1 MESIL
6 KNKMTLESVD
16 LMNEQTDTARRSD
29 VVLAME
35 IAKES
40 ITISKELQ
48 YKEGLAKAT
57 LNAGICC
64 RLASNFEAALSY
76 YEEAISLYREIGDRK
91 GESRTLNS
99 IANVYL
105 NTSNFPKAIEYFD
118 ECIFVLE
125 SIGDIEF
132 EATVL
137 SNRGLAC
144 QQYGDFNSSL
154 RNYLQSLSLLLSSKK
169 EIPYY
174 LYNNIG
180 IIYLEIGNYQTALK
194 YFNFALKME
203 EKGNLRLEQS
213 YTIANIGRTY
223 LYMEDFSNAI
233 TYLGEAL
240 IIIKKFGDRQAESQ
254 IYSNLGKSYMK
265 MRCFPEGIKFLN
277 RALKYYREIGD
288 GSSVGHT
295 LCELGELYFDLNDFI
310 ASKKL
315 FNESLKNSLENCDEI
330 NEARTY
336 MGLGRLYTKFLDIE
350 RANGYLEKATA
361 LAEKRSS
368 YKELGR
374 IYKLQYDSYM
384 AIGQAL
390 NAKKFL
396 NKHHDCLNK
405 LIQMEEDNCLK
416 TFTSIQFDVEKEVE
430 NTLHTDKESFLIN
443 SKVA

>member
-1 MESIL
+1 METIL
-6 KNKMTLESVD
+6 NNKMTLESVD
-16 LMNEQTDTARRSD
+16 LLNQQADTARKSD
-29 VVLAME
+29 TVLAME
-35 IAKES
+35 I
-40 ITISKELQ
+40 SKEAISTAKDLH

-64 RLASNFEAALSY
+64 RLASNFEAALQY
-76 YEEAISLYREIGDRK
+76 YEEAISLYRKIGNKK

-105 NTSNFPKAIEYFD
+105 NISNFPKAIEYFD
-118 ECIFVLE
+118 ECIYVLE
-125 SIGDIEF
+125 SIGDIDF

-144 QQYGDFNSSL
+144 QQNGDINSSL
-154 RNYLQSLSLLLSSKK
+154 KNYLQSLSLSLSSKK
-169 EIPYY
+169 DIPYY

-194 YFNFALKME
+194 YFNFALRIE
-203 EKGNLRLEQS
+203 ENSKLKIEQS

-223 LYMEDFSNAI
+223 LYMEDFANAI

-240 IIIKKFGDRQAESQ
+240 IIMKKFGDRQAESQ
-254 IYSNLGKSYMK
+254 IYCNLGKSYMK
-265 MRCFPEGIKFLN
+265 MRCFPEGVKYLN

-288 GSSVGHT
+288 SSSVGHT
-295 LCELGELYFDLNDFI
+295 LCELGELYFELNDFI
-310 ASKKL
+310 TCKKY
-315 FNESLKNSLENCDEI
+315 FNESLETSKDNHDEI

-336 MGLGRLYTKFLDIE
+336 MGFGRLYTKFLDIE
-350 RANGYLEKATA
+350 KANNYLVMATE

-384 AIGQAL
+384 AIGQSL
-390 NAKKFL
+390 NAKKYL
-396 NKHHDCLNK
+396 NKHHDCLNR
-405 LIQMEEDNCLK
+405 LIQMEEENCLK

-430 NTLHTDKESFLIN
+430 NSLHTDKEIFFEN
-443 SKVA
+443 TMVA